1 MLEEIVEPLVTWYRK
16 RSQILPWRQQE
27 NPYYIWIS
35 EGNYASTDP
44 GGSGE
49 AVF

>member
-16 RSQILPWRQQE
+16 GHRILPWRQQK
-27 NPYYIWIS
+27 NMDIR
-35 EGNYASTDP
+35 NYASTDP